1 MSQKTW
7 TAVDHYISG
16 ALLQPDA
23 ALDAAVEASDAAGLP
38 DIAVAPNQ
46 GKLLWLLARMQ
57 GAKRIL
63 EIGTLGGYSTIWL
76 ARALPPGG
84 KLVTLE
90 YDPKHASVARENV
103 ARAGLA
109 EIVEMHTGR
118 ALDLLPSLSGPFD
131 FFFIDADK
139 ASNADYFRWALK
151 LSHRGS
157 VIVVD
162 NVVRDG
168 EVIDADSA
176 DHGVAG
182 TRKLMDY
189 LATEPRVSATA
200 IQTVG
205 VKGYDGLVVALVI
218 AD

>member
-1 MSQKTW
+1 MMANS
-7 TAVDHYISG
+7 
-16 ALLQPDA
+16 A
-23 ALDAAVEASDAAGLP
+23 ACSIRAATSSP
-38 DIAVAPNQ
+38 
-46 GKLLWLLARMQ
+46 
-57 GAKRIL
+57 
-63 EIGTLGGYSTIWL
+63 

-84 KLVTLE
+84 TLVTLE
-90 YDPKHASVARENV
+90 YDPKHADVARSNI
-103 ARAGLA
+103 ARAGLSDR
-109 EIVEMHTGR
+109 VEVITGR
-118 ALDLLPSLSGPFD
+118 ALDTLPKLVGQFD

-139 ASNADYFRWALK
+139 ISNADYFRWALK
-151 LSHRGS
+151 LSHRSS